1 LDWDCRYEGVIVAE
15 AFFAEHEEETLEM
28 LSQWMGS
35 DGITLLDKKG
45 WGAWPG
51 EENERVVHK
60 WLGQSVVWFGIS
72 VPRILQ
78 VFCRLAEDYEDRC
91 EEMRSKG
98 WL

>member
-1 LDWDCRYEGVIVAE
+1 MTALVAK

-28 LSQWMGS
+28 LSQWMGR
-35 DGITLLDKKG
+35 DGVTLLDKQG

-51 EENERVVHK
+51 EENERAVHK
-60 WLGQSVVWFGIS
+60 WLGQSVVWFGIR

-78 VFCRLAEDYEDRC
+78 VFCRLAEDYEDRYK
-91 EEMRSKG
+91 EMRSKG